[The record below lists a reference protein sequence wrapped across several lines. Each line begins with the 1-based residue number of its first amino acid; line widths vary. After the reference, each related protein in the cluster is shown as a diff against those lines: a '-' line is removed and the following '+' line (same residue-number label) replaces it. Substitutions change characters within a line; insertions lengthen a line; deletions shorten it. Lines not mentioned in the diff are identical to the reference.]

1 MLNKVY
7 IFRIDDKD
15 ALITDSVTEAQDLF
29 YKLKALHNLELVE
42 AKDRSFST
50 TYNFKFKDEE

>member
-1 MLNKVY
+1 MLIKVY

-29 YKLKALHNLELVE
+29 DKLKSLPNLELVA

-50 TYNFKFKDEE
+50 TYDFEFKTEA